1 MVSNTGWL
9 TNADT
14 QPGEHMNVQHAASD
28 WHHELPKSPSNIEI
42 LATLPIFSPWPH
54 IPDPSS
60 GISSATPLYQP
71 EELQENWT
79 GCFPTSSGHWSEP
92 QRINHL
98 SENFPSTSFHGG
110 IPCKRTKWW
119 SKVRTVMKVGISIRK
134 DVAARRM
141 ASLVQVG
148 Y

>member
-28 WHHELPKSPSNIEI
+28 WHHELPKSPSNTEI
-42 LATLPIFSPWPH
+42 LATLPTFSPLPYF
-54 IPDPSS
+54 PDPSN
-60 GISSATPLYQP
+60 GISSAIPLYQP
-71 EELQENWT
+71 EGHQENNWA
-79 GCFPTSSGHWSEP
+79 GDFPASSGHRSEP
-92 QRINHL
+92 QCINSL
-98 SENFPSTSFHGG
+98 SGNFPSVSFHAG
-110 IPCKRTKWW
+110 IPCKRTKWF
-119 SKVRTVMKVGISIRK
+119 KVWTVMKVGISIRK
-134 DVAARRM
+134 DVAARRR

>member
-28 WHHELPKSPSNIEI
+28 WHHELPKSPSNTEI
-42 LATLPIFSPWPH
+42 LATLPIFSPSPYV
-54 IPDPSS
+54 PDPNN

-71 EELQENWT
+71 EENPENNWA
-79 GCFPTSSGHWSEP
+79 GYFPASSGHWSEP
-92 QRINHL
+92 QSINYL
-98 SENFPSTSFHGG
+98 SENFPSTSFHGD
-110 IPCKRTKWW
+110 IPCKRTKWF
-119 SKVRTVMKVGISIRK
+119 KVRTVMKVGISVRK
-134 DVAARRM
+134 DVAARRT
-141 ASLVQVG
+141 ASLVQEG